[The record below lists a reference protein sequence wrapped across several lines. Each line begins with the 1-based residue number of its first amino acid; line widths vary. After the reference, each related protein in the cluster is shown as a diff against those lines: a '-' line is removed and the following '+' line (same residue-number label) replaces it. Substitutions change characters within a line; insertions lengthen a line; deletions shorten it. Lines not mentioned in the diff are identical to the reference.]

1 MAAREPARDRTLWA
15 TARGLRAR
23 GVGSL
28 PALRLGRRLIEG
40 DRILIEGAALLGAHA
55 L

>member
-1 MAAREPARDRTLWA
+1 MRLISLVLAMAPAFA
-15 TARGLRAR
+15 CQ
-23 GVGSL
+23 
-28 PALRLGRRLIEG
+28 LIEG